1 LVEVGSTLG
10 LRKSEIK
17 KEKCLEKIV
26 EWDPTTVGKG
36 RRGKEKRLAGRRV
49 S

>member
-26 EWDPTTVGKG
+26 ERDPTTGGKG
-36 RRGKEKRLAGRRV
+36 RGEEKRLAGRRV